1 MGRVRTMLIKKI
13 AMKTFEQNREKF
25 SDKFEQNKRILKE
38 VLPIK
43 SKKIINKVAGYI
55 TKITNML
62 KSS

>member
-1 MGRVRTMLIKKI
+1 MLIKKI

-25 SDKFEQNKRILKE
+25 SDKFEQNKKILKE
-38 VLPIK
+38 VLSIK

-55 TKITNML
+55 TKIMNML